1 MLDWEKKHLRKIRD
15 HDRKLLTYH
24 QSRRNMIVKQW
35 RSREWTAMKI
45 DRMEGKKNELPR
57 RLDKMEHKSMNCK
70 EDSWNQGQE
79 SQEEW
84 TTQKIDEMGDKRMN
98 HKEDT

>member
-1 MLDWEKKHLRKIRD
+1 
-15 HDRKLLTYH
+15 
-24 QSRRNMIVKQW
+24 
-35 RSREWTAMKI
+35 
-45 DRMEGKKNELPR
+45 
-57 RLDKMEHKSMNCK
+57 MNCK
-70 EDSWNQGQE
+70 EDSWNGGQE